1 MIKLL
6 RAGYRRYFRNIL
18 FWISL
23 FAFAVLGIAS
33 GVRVKEDARL
43 DDVYVIIGFLIYAAF
58 LSLMIGREFSDGGFR
73 NKIASGHTKGTVFAS
88 ECIVALSVCFILS
101 LASVCVFLLFNAS
114 AFGHILQEVLIK
126 SAIGYIFLIISMVT
140 MIFIV
145 SVLISKKAAA
155 AVFALLLVFGSY
167 LAAYELDSAL
177 SCPEYQME
185 AVLVDG
191 MVQFNEGKIKNPD
204 YIDSP
209 VREKLTFAF
218 NIIPIGQAMEYNS
231 MVVPLFDP
239 LNVIASVDEE
249 SAKTLNT
256 LPLYSVG
263 TSLVLLAG
271 AYVLFRKKDI
281 K

>member
-6 RAGYRRYFRNIL
+6 RAGYRRYFGNIL

-23 FAFAVLGIAS
+23 FASAVLGIAS
-33 GVRVKEDARL
+33 GVRVKEDSRL
-43 DDVYVIIGFLIYAAF
+43 DDIYVIIGFLIYAAL

-73 NKIASGHTKGTVFAS
+73 NKIASGHTKGAVFAS
-88 ECIVALSVCFILS
+88 ECIIALSVCFVLS
-101 LASVCVFLLFNAS
+101 LASWGVFLIFNVS
-114 AFGHILQEVLIK
+114 AFGHILQDVLIK
-126 SAIGYIFLIISMVT
+126 SAIGYIFLIISMIT

-145 SVLISKKAAA
+145 SILIPRKAV
-155 AVFALLLVFGSY
+155 AVALALLLVFGSY

-177 SCPEYQME
+177 SRPEYQME

-209 VREKLTFAF
+209 LREKLIFAF

-231 MVVPLFDP
+231 IVVPLFDP

-249 SAKTLNT
+249 NAKMLNT

-263 TSLVLLAG
+263 TSLVLIAV